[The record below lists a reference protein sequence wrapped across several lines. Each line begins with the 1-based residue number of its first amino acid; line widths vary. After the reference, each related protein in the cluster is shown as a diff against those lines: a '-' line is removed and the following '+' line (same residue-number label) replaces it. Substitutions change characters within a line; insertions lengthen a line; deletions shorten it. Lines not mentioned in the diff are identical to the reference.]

1 MPNISLPKYLGLLA
15 LTLALLLAG
24 CGKPDK
30 PTISL
35 YAAVERANIDQLK
48 RHIYWNT
55 DVDAPLPNG
64 RYPLHEAA
72 RLGRVV
78 ILKLLLKQGVQV
90 DPHDQ
95 DGHTPLELAIL
106 NGRTQA
112 ATTLIKAGAAFDPS
126 RLLLL
131 VAKDNVTDRDVV
143 RFLKLRG
150 ADIDVRDARG
160 NTPLLIAAQHGNHRL
175 IHHLIEYG
183 ADVNARNQQGETPLV
198 LVRQQGLPEVEQY
211 LLQNGAHG

>member
-1 MPNISLPKYLGLLA
+1 MTNTSTLKFPGLLA
-15 LTLALLLAG
+15 LLLSLLLAG
-24 CGKPDK
+24 CGKPDE

-35 YAAVERANIDQLK
+35 FAAVERADIAQLE
-48 RHIYWNT
+48 RHIHWKT

-78 ILKLLLKQGVQV
+78 MLKLLLKQGVQL
-90 DPHDQ
+90 DPRDR

-112 ATTLIKAGAAFDPS
+112 AITLIRAGAAFDPS
-126 RLLLL
+126 HLLLL
-131 VAKDNVTDRDVV
+131 SAQANVTDRDVV
-143 RFLKLRG
+143 RFLKSRG
-150 ADIDVRDARG
+150 ADIDVRDDQG

-175 IHHLIEYG
+175 IHHLVEYG
-183 ADVNARNQQGETPLV
+183 ADVNARNQAGETALT
-198 LVRQQGLPEVEQY
+198 LVRRQGLPEVEQY
-211 LLQNGAHG
+211 LLRNGAIG